1 MTLNWDNPLA
11 APISR
16 VQSRP
21 EQDRNKSVTLIMDET
36 VDQGEAVEQVEKN
49 NTELSLEYPASD
61 TQFVQSLT
69 FGDSANDSDSGSQRR
84 ATHPTQETTSLAQT
98 PPATLKASSSA
109 RRREPGESKPF
120 TPMKPIN
127 SEDKRVI
134 NGLGDINQLAPFK
147 YPWAW
152 EFFINANKNHW
163 TPLDINMAQDV
174 HDYHHKL
181 KPEERHVYEN
191 VLAYLTTSDILAMRN
206 IGLAVMEKMTAPELQ
221 IYQARQVYEE
231 ALHCFKEG
239 TEVLTPRGWVDFRTL
254 IESET
259 VAQYCEDG
267 TIEFVKPLGITR
279 DYFEGDLIRFS
290 SSVYE
295 SVVTPNHRCVALDTR
310 NDNKLVIQ
318 TAEQISVHNKNI
330 PVAGRLNASSTASL
344 SWLERLAIAY
354 QADGTLLNSQSN
366 DFTGTGYR
374 FHFKREDKI
383 ERLETI
389 LNHLDLQYSKYTC
402 ADTSTRFD
410 IPKQNL
416 ELVKDFSWVNFEAIS
431 YAWIREFIDELM
443 NWDGS
448 RSSDMLRYV
457 TTNQRC
463 YDVVMA
469 LGVMADYRCG
479 VHKAETSAGNPAW
492 TINFVDR
499 PYVSGRTIEKTTE
512 TYSGYV
518 YSVGVPSTM
527 LVVRYNDKVTV
538 SGNTW
543 TYQHCIETIG
553 LDQSEI
559 YNRYRVVPEINQKIQ
574 IANRRLNAVMRS
586 DIDLRHPDDLQEF
599 VLSYAFFSGIFEGC
613 WFYNGFSPIFAL
625 QRRGLMKGT
634 AEQLQYIMR
643 DEVMHCSFG
652 IRVVRQIMQEE
663 NVQLDPRDIRDMW
676 DEAEA
681 AEVAYSQFLLPTPI
695 LGYSQQD
702 HHEQFRF
709 IANRR
714 ARSLGMEE
722 PFPGAKNALPWL
734 DEQSNMRKEK
744 NFFETRV
751 TEYQTGGALKWE

>member
-1 MTLNWDNPLA
+1 MMLNWDDPLSTPTSKVNGSKLTGTMPAFLNDPTVEVDSSEFHAETQVAIESSTQQKTVTTAVTGA
-11 APISR
+11 ASLPL
-16 VQSRP
+16 
-21 EQDRNKSVTLIMDET
+21 N
-36 VDQGEAVEQVEKN
+36 GEAVTKVSSSRVRP
-49 NTELSLEYPASD
+49 T
-61 TQFVQSLT
+61 VQSEP
-69 FGDSANDSDSGSQRR
+69 FKPQQPIR
-84 ATHPTQETTSLAQT
+84 A
-98 PPATLKASSSA
+98 
-109 RRREPGESKPF
+109 
-120 TPMKPIN
+120 
-127 SEDKRVI
+127 EDKRVI
-134 NGLGDINQLAPFK
+134 NGSGDINQLAPFK

-174 HDYHHKL
+174 HDYHHNL

-239 TEVLTPRGWVDFRTL
+239 TEVLTPRGWVDFRIL
-254 IESET
+254 SEGET
-259 VAQYCEDG
+259 VAQYDEEG
-267 TIEFVKPLGITR
+267 TIAFVKPLGITR

-295 SVVTPNHRCVALDTR
+295 SVVTPNHRCVAFDTR
-310 NDNKLVIQ
+310 NGNKLVIQ
-318 TAEQISVHNKNI
+318 TAEEISVHNKSI
-330 PVAGRLNASSTASL
+330 PVAGRLTTQSTASL

-389 LNHLDLQYSKYTC
+389 LNHLDVQYTKYTC
-402 ADTSTRFD
+402 ADDSTRFD
-410 IPKQNL
+410 IPKQSL

-457 TTNQRC
+457 TTNQAC

-479 VHKAETSAGNPAW
+479 VYKAETSAGNPVW

-499 PYVSGRTIEKTTE
+499 PYVNGRTIEKTTE
-512 TYSGYV
+512 AYRGYV

-553 LDQSEI
+553 LDQAEI
-559 YNRYRVVPEINQKIQ
+559 YNRYRVVPEINGKIQ
-574 IANRRLNAVMRS
+574 LANRRLNDALRP
-586 DIDLRHPDDLQEF
+586 DIDLKNRDDLHDF
-599 VLSYAFFSGIFEGC
+599 VLSYTFFAGIFEGC

-634 AEQLQYIMR
+634 GEQLQYIMR
-643 DEVMHCSFG
+643 DEVLHCSFG

-663 NVQLDPRDIRDMW
+663 NVTLDPQAVRQMW

-681 AEVAYSQFLLPTPI
+681 AEINYSKYLLPTPI
-695 LGYSQQD
+695 LGYSAQD
-702 HHEQFRF
+702 HQEQFRF

-714 ARSLGMEE
+714 ARQLGLDE
-722 PFPGAKNALPWL
+722 PFPGAQNALPWL

-751 TEYQTGGALKWE
+751 TEYQTGGALKWD